1 MPSIDRKDSLQMY
14 RLKRML
20 DTLVSREGRGTE
32 LVSLYVPR
40 GRPIAEVMNNLR
52 QEHSTSANIKSDRTR
67 KNVQAAIERVM
78 QRLRFFKETPPT
90 GLAIF
95 CGAIPQNGP
104 GSERMETYVVIP
116 PEPTDVNYYGCDA
129 KFYVEPLL
137 EMLKEKE
144 SFGIMLIDSSG
155 ATYAV
160 LTGKRLQLM
169 KEITSGIPGKHRAG
183 GQSARR
189 FERLREMELN
199 EFFRRAGKHADEIFL
214 PVPDLQGLILGG
226 PGPTKHAFAEG
237 DYINYTLKEKT
248 LAVLDTSYTAEPGL
262 KEVMTKATEILRGV
276 RHLKERQLVQQFLF
290 ELGHD
295 TGLATYGEEEVR
307 NHLVKG
313 SVKTVLVSEELSNRR
328 VGVRC
333 TVCGYSEQRTVRS
346 GRVAKSEQELL
357 TTPCPSCKN
366 MSLSADEGVDVVDEL
381 AELAAKTGAEIE
393 VISGETDE
401 GQMLL
406 KSFGGVAAVLRFS
419 SG

>member
-1 MPSIDRKDSLQMY
+1 MY
-14 RLKRML
+14 RLERML
-20 DTLVSREGRGTE
+20 DVLVSREGRGTE
-32 LVSLYVPR
+32 LVSVYVPK

-52 QEHSTSANIKSDRTR
+52 QEYSTSANIKSDRTR

-90 GLAIF
+90 GLAVF
-95 CGAIPQNGP
+95 AGAIPQNGP

-116 PEPTDVNYYGCDA
+116 PEPTYVNYYGCDA

-137 EMLKEKE
+137 EMFKEKE
-144 SFGIMLIDSSG
+144 SYGIVLIDSSG
-155 ATYAV
+155 ATYAI
-160 LTGKRLQLM
+160 LKGKRLQVA

-199 EFFRRAGKHADEIFL
+199 EFFHRAGKHADEVFL
-214 PVPDLQGLILGG
+214 QVSDLQGLIIGG
-226 PGPTKHAFAEG
+226 PGPTKDQFVKG

-248 LAVLDTSYTAEPGL
+248 LAVLDTSYTGEPGL
-262 KEVMTKATEILRGV
+262 KEVMSKAAEILRGV

-290 ELGHD
+290 EIGHD

-307 NHLVKG
+307 SHLMKG
-313 SVKTVLVSEELSNRR
+313 SVKTVLVSEGLSHRR
-328 VGVRC
+328 VNVKC
-333 TVCGYSEQRTVRS
+333 TVCGYGERRTVRD
-346 GRVAKSEQELL
+346 GGMAKFEQELL

-366 MSLSADEGVDVVDEL
+366 MSLSADEDVDVVDEL
-381 AELAAKTGAEIE
+381 AELAARTGAEIE

-406 KSFGGVAAVLRFS
+406 KSFGGVAAILRFS

>member
-1 MPSIDRKDSLQMY
+1 MY

-20 DTLVSREGRGTE
+20 DLLISREGRGTE
-32 LVSLYVPR
+32 LVSLYVPK

-52 QEHSTSANIKSDRTR
+52 QEYSTSANIKSDRTR
-67 KNVQAAIERVM
+67 KNVQAAIERAM

-116 PEPTDVNYYGCDA
+116 PEPVYVNYYGCDA

-144 SFGIMLIDSSG
+144 SYGIMLIDSSG
-155 ATYAV
+155 ATYAT
-160 LTGKRLQLM
+160 LTGKRLQVV

-199 EFFRRAGKHADEIFL
+199 DFFHRAGKHADEIFL
-214 PVPDLQGLILGG
+214 PIPDLQGLIIGG
-226 PGPTKHAFAEG
+226 PGPTKEEFAKGE
-237 DYINYTLKEKT
+237 YMNYALKQKT
-248 LAVLDTSYTAEPGL
+248 LAVLDTSYTGEPGL
-262 KEVMTKATEILRGV
+262 KEVMTKATEVLRGV
-276 RHLKERQLVQQFLF
+276 RHLKERQLVQRFLF
-290 ELGHD
+290 EIGHD

-307 NHLVKG
+307 DHLMKG
-313 SVKTVLVSEELSNRR
+313 STKTVLVSEELSNRR
-328 VGVRC
+328 VQVKC
-333 TVCGYSEQRTVRS
+333 TVCGYAEQRTVRDT
-346 GRVAKSEQELL
+346 GMVKFQQGLL
-357 TTPCPSCKN
+357 ATPCPSCKN
-366 MSLSADEGVDVVDEL
+366 TSLTADEGVDVVDEL
-381 AELAAKTGAEIE
+381 AELAAKTGAEVE

-406 KSFGGVAAVLRFS
+406 KSFGGVAAILRFS
-419 SG
+419 PG